1 MTERPISHTFLCCH
15 PELQTTCREYLV
27 GTKMTLINKK
37 FQIQLHSEEGLFPL
51 LELCH
56 TC

>member
-15 PELQTTCREYLV
+15 PELQTMCREYLV

-37 FQIQLHSEEGLFPL
+37 IQIQLHSEEGLFPL